1 MDMPDSSMSATLPPA
16 AAAPDGARGG
26 LRAYAEKFRGSQHS
40 RILSG
45 SLIMLISSGIVAA
58 VNFAYNV
65 HVAQR
70 LGPAEFGHVATSVSL
85 LLLASALT
93 LSFQIVCAK
102 YVARGAS
109 DAAKSAVFHRLRRRA
124 WQVGAALGALL
135 IVAALPLT
143 K

>member
-1 MDMPDSSMSATLPPA
+1 MEDHSPVQASLSKPA
-16 AAAPDGARGG
+16 AARTLQVEVRNRVRDGVTR
-26 LRAYAEKFRGSQHS
+26 FRGSHHS

-45 SLIMLISSGIVAA
+45 SLIMLVSSAVVAM

-70 LGPAEFGHVATSVSL
+70 LGPANFGDVATSVSL

-102 YVARGAS
+102 YMAR
-109 DAAKSAVFHRLRRRA
+109 AANAGTRAAVYRRLRWRS
-124 WQVGAALGALL
+124 WQVGLALGIAL
-135 IVAALPLT
+135 A
-143 K
+143 

>member
-1 MDMPDSSMSATLPPA
+1 MADSPIPVTVRPA
-16 AAAPDGARGG
+16 AAARVRLETGVRQRITRF
-26 LRAYAEKFRGSQHS
+26 RASHHS

-45 SLIMLISSGIVAA
+45 SLIMLISSAVVAG

-85 LLLASALT
+85 LLIASALT

-102 YVARGAS
+102 FVARSVS
-109 DAAKSAVFHRLRRRA
+109 DPDRAAVYRRLRKRA
-124 WQVGAALGALL
+124 WQVGLAL
-135 IVAALPLT
+135 
-143 K
+143 